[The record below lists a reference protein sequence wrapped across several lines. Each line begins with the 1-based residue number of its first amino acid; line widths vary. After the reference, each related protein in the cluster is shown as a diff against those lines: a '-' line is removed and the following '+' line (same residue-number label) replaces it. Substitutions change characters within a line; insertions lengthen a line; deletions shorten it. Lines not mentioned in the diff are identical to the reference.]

1 MEKGNRSAKLK
12 EGNKGFEYLI
22 AAGGILLLLVVIGV
36 CFDYYYCVN
45 DDTTL
50 RDILC
55 GSYTGVPESRN
66 IQMLYPVSA
75 LFSLFYK
82 LFPALPGGLEIPWY
96 GICLCICQYGALF
109 LIATRAA
116 GFVNRKWMKGVM
128 VAGTLLFAGNIL
140 LYELVYVQYTMTCAI
155 LMAAAVFWF
164 YTTDASK
171 SVKSFLAENI
181 VSILLVVLAFQIRTE
196 MAILLFPFLLGAGL
210 CKWSKEKKFFT
221 KENIVKYLGII
232 GAALALMGGSLL
244 ADRLAYGTEEWQ
256 RFRAFFDYRTEIY
269 DFLGWPDY
277 ETNQEFYEEAGLSQ
291 AEAVLI
297 DNYNFALDESIDEEV
312 LRKMVDYQTGQRGG
326 DTLFLIDF
334 REAVWLY
341 GNSLLS
347 TKYMPYS
354 GLVLFLYLLLM
365 IVAIYN
371 RDKSYLWKL
380 PMFVGIRS
388 VCWMY
393 IILRNR
399 TPDRITHGL
408 FWMELMMLFGL
419 LAVEWGRKK
428 ISRVTVSVLACVI
441 LALSLPSLWSRAL
454 GEGSS
459 REKINEEWL
468 LLQEYCK
475 ENAENYYV
483 IDVYST
489 VNYTE
494 KMFEEVDNSYR
505 NYDLCGGWTSKSP
518 LYGKKLLQRDI
529 TDLEKALVEKENV
542 FFVSK
547 VNRDVEWLTEYYKQ
561 KGIAVTAENV
571 GEIELNGEV
580 RFVIYRLL

>member
-22 AAGGILLLLVVIGV
+22 AASGILLLLVVIGV

-128 VAGTLLFAGNIL
+128 VAGTLLFAGNLL

-164 YTTDASK
+164 YTTDATK

-380 PMFVGIRS
+380 PMFVGVRS

-494 KMFEEVDNSYR
+494 KMFEGVDNSYR

>member
-1 MEKGNRSAKLK
+1 MEKGNRNAKLK
-12 EGNKGFEYLI
+12 EGNKGFAYLI
-22 AAGGILLLLVVIGV
+22 AASGILLLLVVIGV

-164 YTTDASK
+164 YTTDATK

-181 VSILLVVLAFQIRTE
+181 VSILFVVLAFQIRTE

-277 ETNQEFYEEAGLSQ
+277 ETNREFYEEAGLSQ

-334 REAVWLY
+334 KEAVWLY

-354 GLVLFLYLLLM
+354 SLLLFLYLLLM
-365 IVAIYN
+365 IAAIYN

-441 LALSLPSLWSRAL
+441 LGLSLPNLWSNAL
-454 GEGSS
+454 GEGGS

-475 ENAENYYV
+475 ENPENYYV

-489 VNYTE
+489 VKYTE
-494 KMFEEVDNSYR
+494 KMFENVDNSYR
-505 NYDLCGGWTSKSP
+505 NYDLCGGWTAKSP
-518 LYGKKLLQRDI
+518 LYEKKLLQRDI

>member
-164 YTTDASK
+164 YTTDATK